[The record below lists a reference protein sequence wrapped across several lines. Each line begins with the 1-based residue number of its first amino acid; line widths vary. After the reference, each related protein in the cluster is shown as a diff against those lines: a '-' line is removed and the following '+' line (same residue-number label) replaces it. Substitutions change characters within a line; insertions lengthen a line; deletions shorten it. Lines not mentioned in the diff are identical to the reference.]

1 MKTAVLISGRG
12 SNLKAILEA
21 EKEGKIGQA
30 SIELVIS
37 NNPEAKGL
45 QYAKIFQKDKII
57 IDQST
62 FKNREEYDTE
72 LIKVLQDNDIELI
85 VLAGFM
91 RILSGMFVRN
101 FEGRIINIHPSLLPA
116 FPGLHAQKQA
126 LDYGVKVS
134 GCTVHFVN
142 ETVDGGPIILQKC
155 VEVKEN
161 DTEKSLATRILI
173 EEHKLFPQAIKLL
186 STGKLQIIKNRKVK
200 VKK

>member
-1 MKTAVLISGRG
+1 MKTAILISGRG

-21 EKEGKIGQA
+21 EKKGKIGHA
-30 SIELVIS
+30 NIELIIS

-45 QYAKIFQKDKII
+45 QYAKLFQKDKKII
-57 IDQST
+57 EQSN
-62 FKNREEYDTE
+62 FKNREEYDKE

-91 RILSGMFVRN
+91 RILSGLFVKT

-161 DTEKSLATRILI
+161 DTEKSLATRILA
-173 EEHKLFPQAIKLL
+173 EEHKILPQAIKLL
-186 STGKLQIIKNRKVK
+186 STGQLQIIKNRKVK